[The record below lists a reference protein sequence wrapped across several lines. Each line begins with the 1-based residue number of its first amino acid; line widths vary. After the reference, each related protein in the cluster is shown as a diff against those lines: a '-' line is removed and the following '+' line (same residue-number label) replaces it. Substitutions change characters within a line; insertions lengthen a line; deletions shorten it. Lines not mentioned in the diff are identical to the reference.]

1 MFFSIMRVLH
11 NTLPCTSNFIRL
23 KSKFVK
29 EHANTIE
36 DRPNIKA
43 IASPTMVRGLA
54 FFKEESNMTVISK
67 NLKDISPKEIST
79 PGQNFAALVSQTEK
93 SLSPDVRVKR

>member
-1 MFFSIMRVLH
+1 MTLSDYTEVNTKISSEMFFSIMRVLH

-54 FFKEESNMTVISK
+54 FFKEESNMTVI
-67 NLKDISPKEIST
+67 
-79 PGQNFAALVSQTEK
+79 
-93 SLSPDVRVKR
+93 